1 MSDYSTVARP
11 YAKAI
16 FEFALEHKKVAK
28 WSEILNCLAQI
39 VSDPLA
45 INFIRNPSSTPD
57 QHSELLLSVAEELQK
72 PKEQE
77 FVKNLLHLL
86 ALNKRL
92 LVLPSIS
99 SQYDALRAEHE
110 KTLTVDVISFTPL
123 THDQEDRLIMR
134 LSHRLQRSVTLN
146 VSIDKSL
153 RGGAI
158 IRAGHLVFD
167 ASVETQIKKL
177 GANLAA

>member
-16 FEFALEHKKVAK
+16 FEFALEHKKMAK
-28 WSEILNCLAQI
+28 WSEILNCLAEV
-39 VSDPLA
+39 VSNPLA
-45 INFIRNPSSTPD
+45 ANFIRNPSSTPE
-57 QHSELLLSVAEELQK
+57 QHSELLFSVAEQLQQ
-72 PKEQE
+72 PTEQE
-77 FVKNLLHLL
+77 YVKNVLKLL

-92 LVLPSIS
+92 LVLPSIC

-110 KTLTVDVISFTPL
+110 KTLTVDVISFAPL
-123 THDQEDRLIMR
+123 TNEQEERLVTR